1 MMTSLVQR
9 FWEDNSGQ
17 DMAEYA
23 IVIGVIVA
31 AVIAAVTLLGTNITA
46 KINSVAA
53 LL

>member
-1 MMTSLVQR
+1 MTSLLQR
-9 FWEDNSGQ
+9 FWKDDSGQ

-23 IVIGVIVA
+23 VMIGVIVA

-46 KINSVAA
+46 KINSIAA